1 MADDIK
7 LPEPAFR
14 LKWTG
19 SAYKVDKPDIGDTD
33 VYTADQLRAAVEAER
48 ARRVPT
54 APDNSEYKR
63 GWDECM
69 AVWADHMRRMN
80 AALNT
85 PLPPGWAN
93 HASHI
98 LQNVREALDAA
109 HGIPAPK
116 GGE

>member
-1 MADDIK
+1 MPDDIK
-7 LPEPAFR
+7 LPELPE
-14 LKWTG
+14 
-19 SAYKVDKPDIGDTD
+19 PDATYGHDFWMAESMMS
-33 VYTADQLRAAVEAER
+33 YARAAVEAER

-116 GGE
+116 GGSDAQT